1 MDPLTHF
8 PENNATESLEYPV
21 CSEWKEHPE
30 GSMFH
35 LAHIL
40 LVLGFMGGSGF
51 YGLLYMFC
59 FLSLGFLCCSIW
71 SWSDPCTSDSF
82 SWTFAL
88 FALSL
93 AQLVHVSYRLRRV
106 TFEKEFQNLYDY
118 MFKKLGVS
126 LIHFGKIVECCEGD
140 IHTIDK
146 EQCFAIEGKTPID
159 KLSVLVSG
167 RIRVTVNGEFLHFIH
182 PFQFLDSPEWDSLRP
197 SEEGFF
203 QVTLRADT
211 RSRFVSWRRKKLYL
225 LFARHRYIAKIF
237 ALLVRND
244 IAEKL
249 FSLNDRAFDARG
261 FRYDLRLPSFCHA
274 PEPAGEHTSESRR
287 VLEESEAKPAERD
300 S

>member
-1 MDPLTHF
+1 MDLL
-8 PENNATESLEYPV
+8 PENNLTDEVLEYPV

-30 GSMFH
+30 GSVFH
-35 LAHIL
+35 LAHIM

-59 FLSLGFLCCSIW
+59 FLTLGFFCYSIW
-71 SWSDPCTSDSF
+71 AWSDPCTTDSF

-88 FALSL
+88 FALCL
-93 AQLVHVSYRLRRV
+93 GQLIHVAYRLRSV
-106 TFEKEFQNLYDY
+106 TFEKEFQDLYECL
-118 MFKKLGVS
+118 FKKLGVS
-126 LIHFGKIVECCEGD
+126 LTHFGKIVESCEGD
-140 IHTIDK
+140 VHTIEKDHF
-146 EQCFAIEGKTPID
+146 FAMEGKTPID

-167 RIRVTVNGEFLHFIH
+167 RIRVTVNGEFLHFIY

-203 QVTLRADT
+203 QVTLRADI
-211 RSRFVSWRRKKLYL
+211 RCRYVAWRRKKLYL
-225 LFARHRYIAKIF
+225 LFAQHRYIAKIF

-249 FSLNDRAFDARG
+249 FSLNDKAFDIRG
-261 FRYDLRLPSFCHA
+261 FRYDLRLPSFCNGPG
-274 PEPAGEHTSESRR
+274 PEIANTNESRP
-287 VLEESEAKPAERD
+287 VLGQNETKPAERD